1 MNTTEPPIELADIF
15 NVSPRIIHPAMLE
28 AFATGEFGK
37 IISSPAPGLH
47 VFPLYTED
55 YCAKLIEV
63 ADATGRF
70 QTERGATY
78 AVPEL
83 RLNVISKLVMQAYV
97 AVATRFILPVIDE
110 IYLLGDHFDVFR
122 VPFICRYSPDTATEM
137 GRHHDAHA
145 TLSLAISLNDGYE
158 GGAVYFNAQDF
169 NNRDVP
175 VGYATMF
182 PSMLTHEHEVLPITG
197 GERYSLTCW
206 LSSTKA
212 DRGADEAWVIKQE
225 S

>member
-1 MNTTEPPIELADIF
+1 MESASPIELADIF
-15 NVSPRIIHPAMLE
+15 NISPRIIHPAMLE
-28 AFATGEFGK
+28 AASTGDFAGLVT
-37 IISSPAPGLH
+37 SPAPGIH
-47 VFPLYTED
+47 VFPLYNEE

-63 ADATGRF
+63 AEATGRF
-70 QTERGATY
+70 QVEAGATY

-83 RLNVISKLVMQAYV
+83 RLTVISKLVMQAYV
-97 AVATRFILPVIDE
+97 AAATRFVLPVIDE
-110 IYLLGDHFDVFR
+110 IYDLGHHFDVFR

-145 TLSLAISLNDGYE
+145 TLSLAISLNRAFE
-158 GGAVYFNAQDF
+158 GGAVYFNGVDF

-182 PSMLTHEHEVLPITG
+182 PSLLTHEHEVLPVTG
-197 GERYSLTCW
+197 GVRYSLTCW

-212 DRGADEAWVIKQE
+212 DRAADESWVIKPGD
-225 S
+225 